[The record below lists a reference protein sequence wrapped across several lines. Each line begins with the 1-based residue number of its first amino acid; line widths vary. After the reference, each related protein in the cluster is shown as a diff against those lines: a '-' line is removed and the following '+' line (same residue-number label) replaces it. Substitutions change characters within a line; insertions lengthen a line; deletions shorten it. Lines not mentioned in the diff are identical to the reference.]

1 MTMAG
6 GDVAVERRVPLLI
19 VALFLV
25 SMVPSAH
32 AVAGAGV
39 IDINSLGLTDYD
51 TFSSENYSFT
61 VELHETDGGSADLD
75 LNVTVTTLEGA
86 ILQSLPSQTVNLAS
100 LEQRNITVTLT
111 SLDYGY
117 SLIHLG
123 LSGDVGVE
131 NSTQSLN
138 LSRTIQR
145 LRPLSIGL
153 GAAGSLLSQGIDSL
167 GAPTG
172 NLSVNDGDFIQLQ
185 LPVINQGDVNWSGSV
200 DVHIENGGQNESII
214 LQGMS
219 IDAMSS
225 SYATVTSSFQ
235 LAEGSMEWSFALNG
249 TLGEDNGA
257 HTQNGSVMILPPP
270 LPLLTTVLSS
280 NAVEINAGED
290 LVFELN
296 VTNSGDVDFGGIIQ
310 CSSPSQILLTTST
323 AVPSGTFVIW
333 QFNMTAKPVTV
344 ECVLQEGR
352 ISASSTLPHEL
363 TVEIE
368 SASFAS
374 AGSTTPSLTGGPW
387 HQGDALRANMLI
399 RNVGDL
405 EGRVRMVLVDQDGSL
420 GDQPSTGDWVTLDSG
435 EAGEVSS
442 SFLFLHS
449 GEHSLQWSLESDD
462 GSLAGVYGGNFTL
475 PVNQQQSI
483 GLDIDQLTWSQES
496 GVGFEISFD
505 LDEGKPRDV
514 FVQLGYETTES
525 TVYLYEY
532 TRTLEQGTHTEAFTF
547 GHITAEKIVLK
558 VSSTDWAIGPGALST
573 TASVPTERTN
583 YWIEMDPVPVPIL
596 PVEGDSA
603 TLRLTLYQSGPI
615 SSTTGEIIL
624 KDAYDEILATVNSP
638 TWGTS
643 QTSTL
648 EVDLV
653 WPKGSN
659 VVIHAVWSIDGELV
673 TVQESF
679 VSGESTAEESNSL
692 PWGAIVWGIVSGT
705 VIALAL
711 RLRMNREESTAEVDD
726 STEPSQ
732 SPKPSNSRS
741 SQEKVEVQCPKCD
754 RRLRVPADYSGS
766 VGCPDCSNKFEV
778 HGEVQ
783 SEREDEPSDS
793 TSVEPT
799 EKPSK
804 PEASKD
810 GKIEISCPDCAQ
822 TLRIPG
828 SYEGSVR
835 CPACTKVFKAKD
847 RK

>member
-1 MTMAG
+1 M
-6 GDVAVERRVPLLI
+6 ERRVPLLI

-25 SMVPSAH
+25 ALAPSAH

-39 IDINSLGLTDYD
+39 IDLNSFGLTDYD

-61 VELHETDGGSADLD
+61 LELHETDGGPADLD
-75 LNVTVTTLEGA
+75 LNVTVTTLEGV
-86 ILQSLPSQTVNLAS
+86 ILQTLPSQSVNLTS
-100 LEQRNITVTLT
+100 FEQRNVTVSLS

-117 SLIHLG
+117 SLIHLE
-123 LSGDVGVE
+123 LSGEVGVE
-131 NSTQSLN
+131 TSTQSVN

-145 LRPLSIGL
+145 LRPLSIGF
-153 GAAGSLLSQGIDSL
+153 GAAGTLLSQGIDSL

-200 DVHIENGGQNESII
+200 DVHIENGGQNESMV

-219 IDAMSS
+219 VEAMSS
-225 SYATVTSSFQ
+225 TYATVTSSFR
-235 LAEGSMEWSFALNG
+235 LVEGSMNWSFSLNG

-257 HTQNGSVMILPPP
+257 HVQNGSLMIHPPP

-280 NAVEINAGED
+280 NSAEVNAGED
-290 LVFELN
+290 LIFELN
-296 VTNSGDVDFGGIIQ
+296 VTNSGDVDFSGTIQ
-310 CSSPSQILLTTST
+310 CSSPSQILLTTTTEVS
-323 AVPSGTFVIW
+323 SGSFFIW

-344 ECVLQEGR
+344 ECILQEGR
-352 ISASSTLPHEL
+352 ISVASTLPHEISI
-363 TVEIE
+363 EIE

-405 EGRVRMVLVDQDGSL
+405 EGRVRMVLMDQDGGLSN
-420 GDQPSTGDWVTLDSG
+420 QPSTGDWVSLDSG
-435 EAGEVSS
+435 EAGEVSA
-442 SFLFLHS
+442 SFIFLQP
-449 GEHSLQWSLESDD
+449 GEHSLHWSLESDD

-475 PVNQQQSI
+475 PVNEQQSI

-505 LDEGKPRDV
+505 LDEGKSRDV
-514 FVQLGYETTES
+514 LVQLGYETAES

-558 VSSTDWAIGPGALST
+558 VSSTDWDIGPGALTT
-573 TASVPTERTN
+573 TASVPAERTN
-583 YWIEMDPVPVPIL
+583 YWIEINPVPAPIL

-603 TLRLTLYQSGPI
+603 TLRLTLRQSGPI
-615 SSTTGEIIL
+615 SATTGEIIL
-624 KDAYDEILATVNSP
+624 KDAYDEILATVDSP
-638 TWGTS
+638 AWGAS
-643 QTSTL
+643 QTSAL
-648 EVDLV
+648 DVDLV

-659 VVIHAVWSIDGELV
+659 VVIHAVWVVDGELV

-679 VSGESTAEESNSL
+679 VSGESTTEDSNSL
-692 PWGAIVWGIVSGT
+692 PWGAVVWGIVSGT

-711 RLRMNREESTAEVDD
+711 RLRMNREESATEVGD
-726 STEPSQ
+726 STEPPSK
-732 SPKPSNSRS
+732 SKPSDSRTN
-741 SQEKVEVQCPKCD
+741 QEKVEVQCPKCD
-754 RRLRVPADYSGS
+754 RRLRVPSDYSGS

-778 HGEVQ
+778 QGVAQH
-783 SEREDEPSDS
+783 EREQESTDS
-793 TSVEPT
+793 TQADAAAT
-799 EKPSK
+799 PSK
-804 PEASKD
+804 PQASKD

-822 TLRIPG
+822 TLRIPS
-828 SYEGSVR
+828 SYDGSVR

>member
-1 MTMAG
+1 
-6 GDVAVERRVPLLI
+6 
-19 VALFLV
+19 
-25 SMVPSAH
+25 
-32 AVAGAGV
+32 
-39 IDINSLGLTDYD
+39 
-51 TFSSENYSFT
+51 
-61 VELHETDGGSADLD
+61 
-75 LNVTVTTLEGA
+75 
-86 ILQSLPSQTVNLAS
+86 
-100 LEQRNITVTLT
+100 
-111 SLDYGY
+111 
-117 SLIHLG
+117 
-123 LSGDVGVE
+123 
-131 NSTQSLN
+131 
-138 LSRTIQR
+138 
-145 LRPLSIGL
+145 
-153 GAAGSLLSQGIDSL
+153 
-167 GAPTG
+167 
-172 NLSVNDGDFIQLQ
+172 
-185 LPVINQGDVNWSGSV
+185 
-200 DVHIENGGQNESII
+200 
-214 LQGMS
+214 
-219 IDAMSS
+219 
-225 SYATVTSSFQ
+225 
-235 LAEGSMEWSFALNG
+235 
-249 TLGEDNGA
+249 
-257 HTQNGSVMILPPP
+257 
-270 LPLLTTVLSS
+270 
-280 NAVEINAGED
+280 
-290 LVFELN
+290 
-296 VTNSGDVDFGGIIQ
+296 
-310 CSSPSQILLTTST
+310 
-323 AVPSGTFVIW
+323 
-333 QFNMTAKPVTV
+333 
-344 ECVLQEGR
+344 
-352 ISASSTLPHEL
+352 
-363 TVEIE
+363 
-368 SASFAS
+368 
-374 AGSTTPSLTGGPW
+374 
-387 HQGDALRANMLI
+387 
-399 RNVGDL
+399 
-405 EGRVRMVLVDQDGSL
+405 
-420 GDQPSTGDWVTLDSG
+420 
-435 EAGEVSS
+435 
-442 SFLFLHS
+442 
-449 GEHSLQWSLESDD
+449 
-462 GSLAGVYGGNFTL
+462 
-475 PVNQQQSI
+475 
-483 GLDIDQLTWSQES
+483 
-496 GVGFEISFD
+496 
-505 LDEGKPRDV
+505 
-514 FVQLGYETTES
+514 
-525 TVYLYEY
+525 
-532 TRTLEQGTHTEAFTF
+532 
-547 GHITAEKIVLK
+547 
-558 VSSTDWAIGPGALST
+558 
-573 TASVPTERTN
+573 
-583 YWIEMDPVPVPIL
+583 MDPVPVPIL

-615 SSTTGEIIL
+615 SSTTGGIIL